1 MHEDFQTTDLL
12 RKGQIYLCS
21 VEEPTSFLPF
31 ASSELSH
38 AYLKAIQHMQ
48 QAPGSYPSPAFAGWS
63 EAGIHM
69 KENRVASVLVG

>member
-12 RKGQIYLCS
+12 RKGQIYLRS

-38 AYLKAIQHMQ
+38 TYLKATQRMQ

-63 EAGIHM
+63 EAGTHM
-69 KENRVASVLVG
+69 KEDQVARVLVG